1 MTIVHS
7 KVQKCKRC
15 VKVSNGA
22 NQVVRCIPSYLFR
35 VERVLQGAS
44 IKYVCTDGGV
54 QKLIV
59 LAGYFILGPILRCL
73 YKLSFMQ
80 RYRSSRSLDEFK
92 KTSFVQ
98 HVKEQPALLCER
110 HFAGLR
116 RNIHTPAPRL
126 ARIGVRSHS
135 QMTSAE
141 RGRSG
146 GGYPNSDAVREIA

>member
-59 LAGYFILGPILRCL
+59 LAGYFILGPILRYL
-73 YKLSFMQ
+73 YKLSIMQ
-80 RYRSSRSLDEFK
+80 RYRSSRSLDEFMYIVQENQLRTTRERT
-92 KTSFVQ
+92 TSSPLRKAFRRTEEE
-98 HVKEQPALLCER
+98 HTYTGAAPGANRRKEPFTNDVGRE
-110 HFAGLR
+110 GEVR
-116 RNIHTPAPRL
+116 R
-126 ARIGVRSHS
+126 GVSKF
-135 QMTSAE
+135 
-141 RGRSG
+141 
-146 GGYPNSDAVREIA
+146 